1 MQLCA
6 TSTVGI
12 AAVGYSF
19 GRPLRST
26 KANLGAS
33 KRRAAPTGGDQYHDN
48 EPSQLLTSPL
58 SSTDLKSRHR
68 LTSSISCPPSS
79 SSGTGSGKTPDLDRN
94 RQILSVDPDTSNRS
108 PHTHSGT
115 DQLLEQDPIVFDQKG
130 SVSSRR
136 SWLRRLSTLSQSPSS
151 SSSPGPASPSISYS
165 NTSSAPILN
174 TRPATS
180 SAPLTPNKLVKRT
193 ASQRASNYNS
203 ALPQGTKAQ
212 VPTLRRPATS
222 HQRSATLQQQYLLD
236 GAQEFTKE
244 SLPRR
249 DHLRR
254 FASSKSISSPRQE
267 TEWRLYFDS
276 RPAKLVKEGQTAK
289 RSIAVSRLIDS
300 SIKQITPNS
309 RHHPTLLM
317 ASSIN
322 ACPRDDDQVSSNATD
337 YDDDSVCLGYSRP
350 ATPPACTALPTPADQ
365 PLPSD
370 ERRLNH
376 RPRRSFSFTDM
387 FSSASAPSWIPRSRS
402 IRRNG
407 YGRGDGSA
415 GKRHSSAPLYSM
427 PNRVSVSAHAGP
439 GTQRRSITEP
449 HIFRRENQTSR
460 ADGSLIDT
468 FPACSRTR
476 NTSPPLHPLNRLS
489 GSDIDLGYAPSSP
502 TPPALYSDP
511 LPSRRNSFYGGSITP
526 SSPPMSNSR
535 QTHRLSLVAPSDR
548 ASTLVGSDNENRAFG
563 SGDDDVDFQ
572 SETVFDSLRTG
583 ATGSSSGARGPRIET
598 IFDES
603 PPAEAGKRKVVALQD
618 LLPEGTFRDSG
629 TRTWNGI
636 AEEDENTPTPVRGRS
651 KLPNDNFSTPIR
663 AKNGAR
669 VENDYPSSPPERP
682 VPLSLGKLEWD
693 AHYTERGNDEWLFDD
708 DDDEDED
715 WSRCGD
721 EIEISNRLSSP
732 QSSRTSQPNCRG
744 ILSDSTNRPR
754 SYHHEHREKDIRN
767 CLFDWSEQP
776 PAEKG
781 LRGAS
786 RPRTVHGKQDVDSRG
801 GRSAGRRAPS
811 ALHIRSHS
819 VPVIPDS
826 VGQREYGGVTAR
838 FGSLGLGSKGV
849 SEDWNEDFEFDGFDE
864 IPNGGGY
871 EDGEKR
877 DSGFAMIVPQ
887 AIKERQASVLGHLGH
902 VKEFALLVEGLKR
915 LRSLAVAKHIRD
927 GPSSNLWDEAD
938 AIIALATL
946 NDDDEELLPS
956 RSPSSPSFGFD
967 TFDDDLQPSPNAG
980 RNRRKSVLPPDD
992 DIFGG
997 SNAGGTAQAIAQQNS
1012 NSPSRSNDNAFSKS
1026 DRQDLSAVAR
1036 SLMETMHQR
1045 RTTSDPVLNVISAN
1059 PQKKVP
1065 FDTTTLR
1072 DLVAHVGTLT
1082 RTLADMV
1089 RNADDASPS
1098 PSRSPNLSSAPFS
1111 SRFVPESLG
1120 TPPSLSKSCL
1130 HEVNVTTLSAAV

>member
-26 KANLGAS
+26 KANLGAN
-33 KRRAAPTGGDQYHDN
+33 KRRAAAGADEHHDN
-48 EPSQLLTSPL
+48 EPSELLTSSL
-58 SSTDLKSRHR
+58 SSTELKSRHR

-79 SSGTGSGKTPDLDRN
+79 SSGTGSGKTPDLDRS
-94 RQILSVDPDTSNRS
+94 RQILSVEPDTSNRS
-108 PHTHSGT
+108 SHTHSGT
-115 DQLLEQDPIVFDQKG
+115 YQLLDQDTIGFDQKG

-136 SWLRRLSTLSQSPSS
+136 SWLRRLSTLSQSPSL

-193 ASQRASNYNS
+193 ASQRASNFKS

-236 GAQEFTKE
+236 GAQDFIKE

-267 TEWRLYFDS
+267 IEWRLYFDS
-276 RPAKLVKEGQTAK
+276 RPAKLVKEGQTTK

-300 SIKQITPNS
+300 TINQIVPNG
-309 RHHPTLLM
+309 RHQPTLLM

-322 ACPRDDDQVSSNATD
+322 ACPQDEDHGSSNTID
-337 YDDDSVCLGYSRP
+337 CDDDSVCLEYSRP
-350 ATPPACTALPTPADQ
+350 ATPPAFTTLPTSADP

-370 ERRLNH
+370 ERRPDH

-387 FSSASAPSWIPRSRS
+387 FSSASTPSWVPRSRS

-407 YGRGDGSA
+407 YGRNDGSA

-439 GTQRRSITEP
+439 STQRRSITEP
-449 HIFRRENQTSR
+449 HIFRRENKTSR

-468 FPACSRTR
+468 FPTCSRTR
-476 NTSPPLHPLNRLS
+476 NTSPPLHPLNRSS
-489 GSDIDLGYAPSSP
+489 GSDIDLSYVPSSP
-502 TPPALYSDP
+502 PQALYSDP
-511 LPSRRNSFYGGSITP
+511 LSSRRNSFYGGSITP
-526 SSPPMSNSR
+526 SSPPMSTSR

-548 ASTLVGSDNENRAFG
+548 ASTLVGSDNENRVG
-563 SGDDDVDFQ
+563 SGDDDDVDFQ

-583 ATGSSSGARGPRIET
+583 ATGSSSGVRGPRIET

-603 PPAEAGKRKVVALQD
+603 PPAEVSKRKVVALQD
-618 LLPEGTFRDSG
+618 LLPEGAFRDSG
-629 TRTWNGI
+629 THTWNGI
-636 AEEDENTPTPVRGRS
+636 AEEDESMSTPVRGRS
-651 KLPNDNFSTPIR
+651 KLPNDDFSTPIK
-663 AKNGAR
+663 AKSGR
-669 VENDYPSSPPERP
+669 VGNDFPSSPPERP

-693 AHYTERGNDEWLFDD
+693 AHYTERENDQWSFDDD
-708 DDDEDED
+708 DDDEDDEV

-721 EIEISNRLSSP
+721 EVEVGNRLSSP
-732 QSSRTSQPNCRG
+732 QSRRTSQPNCRG
-744 ILSDSTNRPR
+744 VLSDSTNRSR
-754 SYHHEHREKDIRN
+754 SRHHEHGERDVRSS
-767 CLFDWSEQP
+767 LFDWSEQA

-781 LRGAS
+781 LKGAS
-786 RPRTVHGKQDVDSRG
+786 RPKTVHGKQDVDGRG
-801 GRSAGRRAPS
+801 GRSTGRRAPS
-811 ALHIRSHS
+811 ALHIRSQS

-826 VGQREYGGVTAR
+826 IGQREYGGVTAR

-849 SEDWNEDFEFDGFDE
+849 CEDWNEDFEFDGFDE
-864 IPNGGGY
+864 VPNGDGY
-871 EDGEKR
+871 EDGQKR

-915 LRSLAVAKHIRD
+915 LRSLAVARRIRD

-938 AIIALATL
+938 AIISLATL
-946 NDDDEELLPS
+946 NDDDEEVLPS

-980 RNRRKSVLPPDD
+980 RSRRKSVLLPDD

-997 SNAGGTAQAIAQQNS
+997 SNAGGATQAIAQQNS
-1012 NSPSRSNDNAFSKS
+1012 KPPPRPQGHSFSKS
-1026 DRQDLSAVAR
+1026 DRQDSSAVAR

-1045 RTTSDPVLNVISAN
+1045 RTTSDPVLSAISAN
-1059 PQKKVP
+1059 PQKRMP

-1089 RNADDASPS
+1089 RIADDAPPS
-1098 PSRSPNLSSAPFS
+1098 PSRSPKLSTAPFPS
-1111 SRFVPESLG
+1111 HFVPEPLG
-1120 TPPSLSKSCL
+1120 TSPSLSRSCL
-1130 HEVNVTTLSAAV
+1130 HEVNVATLSAAV